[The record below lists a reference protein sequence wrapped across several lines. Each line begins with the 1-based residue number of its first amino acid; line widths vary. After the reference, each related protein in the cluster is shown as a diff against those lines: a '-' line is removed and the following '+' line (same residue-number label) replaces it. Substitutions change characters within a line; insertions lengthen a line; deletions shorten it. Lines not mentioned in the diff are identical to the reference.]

1 MSCNYCWN
9 QPKKYERYDL
19 YLDGKI
25 KADDFVYRT
34 KDAESGEIIATTLS
48 EKIDEIEDRLATHFT
63 FNTDYATITDLE
75 SAFNNGELKETVIY
89 IVKNETVSDN
99 PDSRD
104 SYNEYMVV
112 TVKDEE
118 GNETKT
124 LELIGSGSYA
134 KHEIDVKVET
144 DRATAREN
152 EIQSVYDSITG
163 YSFEK
168 LAEGS
173 KQNIDNRINQEI
185 EDRIADVSAEEDRA
199 TEKENALDQKI
210 DDTKT
215 ALEEKIYAEE
225 KRAIEVENELSVRIK
240 TIEDYDIDSRVKQL
254 EIDLPAETSRAQKEE
269 NNLLNKF
276 ADYTTTTDLE
286 QNYSTKSDLNDVDKK
301 FADYTTTV
309 ELEENYATKSSLND
323 YTTTTVLEENY
334 STKAELNAVDKKFED
349 YDVTIQSLQEQIAAL
364 EKRIAALEP
373 ENGEVTESTDPE
385 TPTE

>member
-9 QPKKYERYDL
+9 QPKKYGRYDL

-34 KDAESGEIIATTLS
+34 KDAESGEIISTTLS

-99 PDSRD
+99 PDSID

-144 DRATAREN
+144 DRAIGEEERIE
-152 EIQSVYDSITG
+152 
-163 YSFEK
+163 EK
-168 LAEGS
+168 LDQEITTRTA
-173 KQNIDNRINQEI
+173 QIDGLNQEAKENRNRIEKLESEVSTEI
-185 EDRIADVSAEEDRA
+185 TRASQAENKLSARIE
-199 TEKENALDQKI
+199 
-210 DDTKT
+210 
-215 ALEEKIYAEE
+215 
-225 KRAIEVENELSVRIK
+225 
-240 TIEDYDIDSRVKQL
+240 TIEFYDIDNRVKQL
-254 EIDLPAETSRAQKEE
+254 EIDLPDEKERAEDEEKGIKDKLAQEIE
-269 NNLLNKF
+269 DRI
-276 ADYTTTTDLE
+276 ASESAMSVVILE
-286 QNYSTKSDLNDVDKK
+286 LQEKINQ
-301 FADYTTTV
+301 
-309 ELEENYATKSSLND
+309 LEETIKELKSHHD
-323 YTTTTVLEENY
+323 DEPT
-334 STKAELNAVDKKFED
+334 
-349 YDVTIQSLQEQIAAL
+349 
-364 EKRIAALEP
+364 EP
-373 ENGEVTESTDPE
+373 EQGEGGNEPE